1 MFYSIHFSN
10 HLQKDNCDYICKKY
24 DMQRLITALV
34 VLIAFSSCGPTIYK
48 VQDFD
53 DQTARHKT
61 VAILPT
67 EVNIQLRPNEMKKTT
82 PEQISQAQEN
92 TGKDIQDK
100 MYSWFLKRS
109 DKFKYTVA
117 FQDISKT
124 NALLSQAGLLYSTMS
139 TKTKEELCQ
148 LLGVDAIISSRAAM
162 KKPMSD
168 GAAIAIG
175 VLIGSWGTTNDV
187 QTSISINEGK
197 KGELV
202 WKYDYNATGSVGS
215 STDRLVNA
223 LMRNASRKFPYNAK

>member
-1 MFYSIHFSN
+1 MK
-10 HLQKDNCDYICKKY
+10 QT
-24 DMQRLITALV
+24 LIVLTA
-34 VLIAFSSCGPTIYK
+34 ITIFITSCGPTIYK
-48 VQDFD
+48 TADFSD
-53 DQTARHKT
+53 KTSAHKI
-61 VAILPT
+61 VAILPA

-82 PEQISQAQEN
+82 PEQISQSEET

-124 NALLSQAGLLYSTMS
+124 NALLSQAGLSYSTIA
-139 TKTKEELCQ
+139 TKTKEQLCQ
-148 LLGVDAIISSRAAM
+148 LLGVDAVISSRSSM
-162 KKPMSD
+162 RKPMSE
-168 GAAIAIG
+168 GAALAVG
-175 VLIGSWGTTNDV
+175 LLIGSWGSTNDV
-187 QTSISINEGK
+187 QTTISIHEGK

-202 WKYDYNATGSVGS
+202 WKYDYNASGSVGS